1 MAKRKY
7 RVVFKKTSPLVKAVI
22 LIAIVLST
30 IALVTLHASIQQ
42 NRSQYE
48 AMREHAGMLEE
59 NNQSLVQQIDEM
71 DTLETIIQI
80 AMERNIFP
88 HERALEENG
97 YEEELRLFYVAVT
110 RAKEELYLTRAR
122 TRLNRGM
129 VRPALPSPFLELL
142 NSEVAETVEAESL
155 VKSADD
161 DAVRRA
167 FEECIKLM
175 NG

>member
-80 AMERNIFP
+80 AMERLGLVLPDTTIF
-88 HERALEENG
+88 
-97 YEEELRLFYVAVT
+97 
-110 RAKEELYLTRAR
+110 
-122 TRLNRGM
+122 
-129 VRPALPSPFLELL
+129 
-142 NSEVAETVEAESL
+142 ESG
-155 VKSADD
+155 
-161 DAVRRA
+161 
-167 FEECIKLM
+167 
-175 NG
+175 N